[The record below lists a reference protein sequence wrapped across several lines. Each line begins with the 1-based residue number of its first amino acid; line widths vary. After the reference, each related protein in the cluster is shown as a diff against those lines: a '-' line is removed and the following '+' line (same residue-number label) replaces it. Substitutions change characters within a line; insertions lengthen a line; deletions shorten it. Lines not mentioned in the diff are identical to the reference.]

1 MKDFNKKTVWIT
13 GASDGIGKEL
23 AIQMAQAGARIILTA
38 RSVDK
43 LSALKESLS
52 GSDHLVYPMDLL
64 KVDLIPAAV
73 EEVLLKVG
81 TVDILVNN
89 AGISQRSLTTETAF
103 EVDRKIMEIDYFAV
117 VAMTK
122 SLLPHMIARKEGH
135 IVTISSIAGKMGVPM
150 RSAYSAAKHAVIGF
164 MDVLRA
170 ELHNDNIKVMTVT
183 PGSVQTN
190 ISVNA
195 LEGDGKRHDE
205 IDPLIANGI
214 PVDICVQKIING
226 IKSETNELLIAK
238 GKERVAVYLR
248 RFYPDMLFKMMTKIK
263 AT

>member
-1 MKDFNKKTVWIT
+1 MKDFNNKTVWIT

-23 AIQMAQAGARIILTA
+23 AIQLARAGAQIILTA

-43 LSALKESLS
+43 LNAIKESLN
-52 GSDHLVYPMDLL
+52 GSDHVVYPMDLL
-64 KVDLIPAAV
+64 KVNLIPKAV
-73 EEVLLKVG
+73 GEVLSQVDSI
-81 TVDILVNN
+81 DILVNN
-89 AGISQRSLTTETAF
+89 AGISQRSLATETDF

-170 ELHNDNIKVMTVT
+170 ELHNANIKVMTVT

-190 ISVNA
+190 ISANA

-214 PVDICVQKIING
+214 PVEVCAQKIING
-226 IKSETNELLIAK
+226 IQNGTKELLIAK
-238 GKERVAVYLR
+238 GKERFGVYLR
-248 RFYPDMLFKMMTKIK
+248 RFYPNLLFKMMTKIK